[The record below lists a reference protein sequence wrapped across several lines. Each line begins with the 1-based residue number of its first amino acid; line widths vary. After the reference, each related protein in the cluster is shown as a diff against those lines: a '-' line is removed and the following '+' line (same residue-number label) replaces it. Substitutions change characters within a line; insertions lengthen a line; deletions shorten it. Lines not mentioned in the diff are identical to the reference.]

1 MHWAKKLDAG
11 MQKLNQVLI
20 FISCIFLGIL
30 VIACIL
36 MVLTRFIP
44 NFTLTGLEEIAR
56 YSFIYV
62 TFLSLGAG
70 VGSNA
75 HPGLTF
81 LRDALPQGPKKALD
95 LFVYLAILVFGI
107 IFIVYGY
114 EAAMGV
120 SNMISTSWRIPMQY
134 IYFASVV
141 GGFFTSINVINNM
154 IQLILF
160 NDNKRSNEIE
170 EVQLVEAQMAEKA
183 AKAEQQEKGGE
194 V

>member
-81 LRDALPQGPKKALD
+81 LRDALPKGPKK
-95 LFVYLAILVFGI
+95 VPVFGI

-160 NDNKRSNEIE
+160 NDDKRSNEIE

-183 AKAEQQEKGGE
+183 AKAEQQERGGE

>member
-75 HPGLTF
+75 RTRG
-81 LRDALPQGPKKALD
+81 
-95 LFVYLAILVFGI
+95 
-107 IFIVYGY
+107 
-114 EAAMGV
+114 
-120 SNMISTSWRIPMQY
+120 
-134 IYFASVV
+134 
-141 GGFFTSINVINNM
+141 
-154 IQLILF
+154 
-160 NDNKRSNEIE
+160 
-170 EVQLVEAQMAEKA
+170 
-183 AKAEQQEKGGE
+183 
-194 V
+194 

>member
-1 MHWAKKLDAG
+1 
-11 MQKLNQVLI
+11 
-20 FISCIFLGIL
+20 
-30 VIACIL
+30 
-36 MVLTRFIP
+36 
-44 NFTLTGLEEIAR
+44 
-56 YSFIYV
+56 
-62 TFLSLGAG
+62 
-70 VGSNA
+70 
-75 HPGLTF
+75 
-81 LRDALPQGPKKALD
+81 
-95 LFVYLAILVFGI
+95 
-107 IFIVYGY
+107 
-114 EAAMGV
+114 MGV